1 MLRNLQ
7 VLQLTQVPPAK
18 LLAARAAASA
28 ALAAAQPRLPAE
40 SPSEALPAAAAHPP
54 SPSKR
59 KRPRDGDA
67 EDDELAAASRPLKI
81 ARDAFNGPVAN
92 GTGGPDAAANGRPLP
107 AAKRPGGAGL
117 LQNGH
122 GPCTASAAAD
132 AGGGQPAAKGAAA
145 GGGASNAPAPAP
157 AALAAAEASD
167 AGLGEAV
174 GWCRRRMAWDSLLLQ
189 LQVGAAVHNL
199 PGPFTA
205 DCKGVK
211 APYSF
216 AICELCI
223 ASRLHVCF
231 SSHQLQTSSRVV
243 LVRRRSGR
251 PSQSSSHTGHPAAP
265 PRTLQQGRR
274 RPRRHGRCARCACAA
289 SRRSQPWTRQRL
301 SRTSARRRRP
311 RFRPAAADPPGLV
324 LVPGVAGFG
333 SGSGGGGGETE
344 AGGSGFHAVLCSA
357 YLARL
362 AAAGAERSGG
372 GGEGGEEG
380 SVSSRVT
387 QVAGGLSI
395 AYSFAAGAGF
405 SECRLCR
412 SMTCLRNAM
421 SCWLRGACWTSL
433 SCSSRRDLH
442 RAPPDS
448 AHARQTVLSPDIQM
462 ILVPKPKRES
472 QHTTIAGCWCS

>member
-1 MLRNLQ
+1 M
-7 VLQLTQVPPAK
+7 TQVPPAK

-231 SSHQLQTSSRVV
+231 SSHQLQTSSRVA

-311 RFRPAAADPPGLV
+311 RLRPVAWRHRLSRRRGRPRRTLRASCWCRVSQASAAAA
-324 LVPGVAGFG
+324 VAAAAKQRRAGPASTLCCAAPTSRG
-333 SGSGGGGGETE
+333 WLRQEPRE
-344 AGGSGFHAVLCSA
+344 A
-357 YLARL
+357 
-362 AAAGAERSGG
+362 AAAGRAARK
-372 GGEGGEEG
+372 
-380 SVSSRVT
+380 
-387 QVAGGLSI
+387 VAS
-395 AYSFAAGAGF
+395 AAG
-405 SECRLCR
+405 SHR
-412 SMTCLRNAM
+412 
-421 SCWLRGACWTSL
+421 WRGASASPTPLQQVRAFL
-433 SCSSRRDLH
+433 SVAC
-442 RAPPDS
+442 A
-448 AHARQTVLSPDIQM
+448 AR
-462 ILVPKPKRES
+462 
-472 QHTTIAGCWCS
+472 